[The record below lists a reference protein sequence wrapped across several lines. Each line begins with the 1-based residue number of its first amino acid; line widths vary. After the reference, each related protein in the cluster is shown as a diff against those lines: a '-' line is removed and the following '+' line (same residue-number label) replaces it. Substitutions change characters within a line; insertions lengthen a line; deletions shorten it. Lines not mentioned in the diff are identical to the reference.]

1 MKLKDLKP
9 CQMYRFPSDDEGTTR
24 RWVGGHD
31 TDPVEAEC
39 HVIPLGMVPLT
50 YALLWYKRPL

>member
-9 CQMYRFPSDDEGTTR
+9 CQMYRFLSDDEGATR
-24 RWVGGHD
+24 RWVGS
-31 TDPVEAEC
+31 PVTGDAERS
-39 HVIPLGMVPLT
+39 VIPLALVPLT

>member
-9 CQMYRFPSDDEGTTR
+9 CQMYRFLSDDEGTTR
-24 RWVGGHD
+24 RWVGS
-31 TDPVEAEC
+31 PVTCDAERS
-39 HVIPLGMVPLT
+39 VIPLALVPLT

>member
-9 CQMYRFPSDDEGTTR
+9 CQMYRFLSDDERTTR
-24 RWVGGHD
+24 RWVGS
-31 TDPVEAEC
+31 PVIGDAERS
-39 HVIPLGMVPLT
+39 VIPLALVPLT

>member
-24 RWVGGHD
+24 RWVGS
-31 TDPVEAEC
+31 PVTCDAERS
-39 HVIPLGMVPLT
+39 VIPLALVPLT

>member
-1 MKLKDLKP
+1 MEYKDLKP
-9 CQMYRFPSDDEGTTR
+9 CQMYRFVSDDEETTR

-31 TDPVEAEC
+31 DGNAERP
-39 HVIPLGMVPLT
+39 VIPLALVPLT

>member
-24 RWVGGHD
+24 RWVGS
-31 TDPVEAEC
+31 PVTCDAERS
-39 HVIPLGMVPLT
+39 VIPLTLVPLT
-50 YALLWYKRPL
+50 YALMWYKRPL